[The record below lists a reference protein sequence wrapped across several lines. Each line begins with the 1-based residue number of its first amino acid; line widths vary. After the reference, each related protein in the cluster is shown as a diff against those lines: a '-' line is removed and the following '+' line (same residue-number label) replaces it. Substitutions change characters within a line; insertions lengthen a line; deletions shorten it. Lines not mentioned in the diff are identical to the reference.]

1 MQELSEVAAAAAKV
15 LMRKSMSRLAQQL
28 HTKRSLLAT
37 RPGAYAGPR
46 PFTLW
51 CSMESGGGI

>member
-1 MQELSEVAAAAAKV
+1 VAAAAAKV